1 MSYSEFSLNRNEIGT
16 LDLAMAGIVLVGNR
30 VINRS
35 RGSCVEQKRQAMNG
49 SERIVQRGGVWVG
62 RSIGGILLP
71 MNVLSTQKH
80 KSITVCVCVNQEQ
93 PITGTQGLLLNMAKY
108 LVFVWSFSCVYKRL
122 ATPSVLKLCA
132 KP

>member
-1 MSYSEFSLNRNEIGT
+1 MSYSEFSLKRNEIGT
-16 LDLAMAGIVLVGNR
+16 LDPAMAVIVLVGRVVNR
-30 VINRS
+30 CH
-35 RGSCVEQKRQAMNG
+35 GFCVEQERQAMNG

-108 LVFVWSFSCVYKRL
+108 LIFVCFFCCVYKRL
-122 ATPSVLKLCA
+122 ATPSALKLCA